1 MLALS
6 TLNPP
11 GATAKVNQQ
20 NENTAPPTIEERL
33 DAITQALRHRENQLQ
48 DPSGTIP
55 SPKFE
60 LEDGLDLA
68 QFRNGGFRNNGR
80 WRNGSGWYNG
90 GRWRNGGW
98 VNWRNG
104 WRDGGGFLNFRDW

>member
-20 NENTAPPTIEERL
+20 NEKTAPPTIEERL
-33 DAITQALRHRENQLQ
+33 DAIAEALRQRENQLQ

-55 SPKFE
+55 SPQSE
-60 LEDGLDLA
+60 LKDGLDLA
-68 QFRNGGFRNNGR
+68 QFRNGG
-80 WRNGSGWYNG
+80 WRNGGWRNG
-90 GRWRNGGW
+90 GWRNGGW